1 MYWSKNKML
10 LHADRYSQAF
20 SAAGC
25 DVQTKYGTKH
35 KVSYLDYVAGNYPQN
50 DSWMY
55 SSFWYRDFD
64 GMAFKTMLRQL
75 ISKWG
80 VMSIEMISALDKDMT
95 IVNADGSVDYVE
107 EAEEPAAVAT
117 VEPVDVQ
124 EVVPEAVPDQ
134 AGADPGQEA
143 APGAEEEEGLVFE

>member
-1 MYWSKNKML
+1 ML

-20 SAAGC
+20 SKDGC
-25 DVQTKYGTKH
+25 DIQTKYGVKH
-35 KVSYLDYVAGNYPQN
+35 KVSYEEYLAGNYPQN

-80 VMSIEMISALDKDMT
+80 VMSIDMVSALDKDMT
-95 IVNADGSVDYVE
+95 VINADGSVDYVE
-107 EAEEPAAVAT
+107 EEEPAAVAT

-124 EVVPEAVPDQ
+124 EVVPEAVQDQ
-134 AGADPGQEA
+134 AGADPGQEE